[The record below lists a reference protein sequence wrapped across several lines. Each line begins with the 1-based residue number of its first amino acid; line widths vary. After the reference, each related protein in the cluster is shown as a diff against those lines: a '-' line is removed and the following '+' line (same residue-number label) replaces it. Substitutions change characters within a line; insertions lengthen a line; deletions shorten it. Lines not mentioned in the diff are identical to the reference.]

1 MNCLTGTDYV
11 FQQNTHGSAADHSF
25 AFGYLIGHI
34 DLDNAG
40 GTCSHDFSGPDH
52 DGGFAAAASD
62 GSVAVAKGVNS
73 HHRAGL
79 DRRGTGGGKH
89 QRADLWLGALRQEP
103 EHGIVGIG
111 LIQADAGILSDI
123 LPPVAAPQQN
133 KPVFRK
139 KDSGLGLTIRGF
151 REFRRQT
158 LFQLAQYFL

>member
-40 GTCSHDFSGPDH
+40 GSFSHDFSGPDH
-52 DGGFAAAASD
+52 NCGFAAAAD
-62 GSVAVAKGVNS
+62 GAVAIPKGVNS
-73 HHRAGL
+73 HHCAGL
-79 DRRGTGGGKH
+79 DRRRSGGGKH
-89 QRADLWLGALRQEP
+89 QCAGLWLGALCQKP

-139 KDSGLGLTIRGF
+139 KDSGLGLTIHGF